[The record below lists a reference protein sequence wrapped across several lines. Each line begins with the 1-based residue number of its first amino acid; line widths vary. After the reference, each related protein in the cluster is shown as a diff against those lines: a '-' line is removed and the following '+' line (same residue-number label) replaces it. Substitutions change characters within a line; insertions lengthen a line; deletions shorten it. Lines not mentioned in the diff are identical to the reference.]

1 MKEKMIR
8 GAVNT
13 LKTHKYVN
21 VVPSK
26 EDVDYDVTYYFT
38 NPNRFEDVFKF
49 FKGNR
54 AKIDMKHVADIK
66 NAYLDPVYCKF
77 VDSIRVDINT
87 MVVTDGQH
95 RLKGWLEAYK
105 INPNIPP
112 LRVRFE
118 DYPEEELMNI
128 VIAINNGTKPWG
140 IKDFSNYLE
149 TIGDISTV
157 NAREF
162 GESHRLLTKYNKKG
176 EVVGYYPRYVYAVL
190 LGKNATKD
198 VKNGTFEID
207 ENDLKFGEKIYDE
220 LERMVDETGL
230 VINNWFEAFA
240 QAWYEIRR
248 NDPGYNEILDRIG
261 MDKFFDHIAECW
273 AGMQT
278 TTKKRE
284 WERRMRDAIYHI
296 SKNF

>member
-1 MKEKMIR
+1 MEQKKIR

-26 EDVDYDVTYYFT
+26 EDVDYDATYYFT
-38 NPNRFEDVFKF
+38 VPELVKKTFKF
-49 FKGNR
+49 IKGNR
-54 AKIDMKHVADIK
+54 AKIDMKHVAEIRD
-66 NAYLDPVYCKF
+66 AYLDPVYGRF
-77 VDSIRVDINT
+77 VDSGRADINT
-87 MVVTDGQH
+87 MVATDMQH
-95 RLKGWLEAYK
+95 RLLGWLEAYK

-112 LRVRFE
+112 FRVRFE
-118 DYPEEELMNI
+118 DYPADKLMDI
-128 VIAINNGTKPWG
+128 VIKINCGTKPWG

-162 GESHRLLTKYNKKG
+162 GESHKLLAKYNKKG

-207 ENDLKFGEKIYDE
+207 ENDLKFGEMIYDE
-220 LERMVDETGL
+220 LERIIDETGL
-230 VINNWFEAFA
+230 EMNSWFEGFA
-240 QAWYEIRR
+240 QAWYNIRR
-248 NDPGYNEILDRIG
+248 NDPGYNEILDRMG
-261 MDKFFDHIAECW
+261 MEKFFGHIAECW
-273 AGMQT
+273 EGMQT
-278 TTKKRE
+278 TTKKSE